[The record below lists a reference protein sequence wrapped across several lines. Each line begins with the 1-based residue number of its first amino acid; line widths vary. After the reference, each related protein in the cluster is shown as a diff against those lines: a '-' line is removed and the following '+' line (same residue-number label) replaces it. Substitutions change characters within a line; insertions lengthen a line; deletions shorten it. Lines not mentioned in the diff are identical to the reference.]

1 MAGATTY
8 QDGTDIKFTFRPT
21 LSVALSSEGIT
32 ISDLTPGQS
41 GVSSP
46 VDVTVNTNNIYGYT
60 MNATVGSST
69 KNYRELKHANGTDQ
83 FASVAV
89 GSGLA
94 AMPTDGGSVWGFA
107 SSKDGGQTWS
117 KYTGLPK
124 YDDANNVLE
133 LNHASAAAGGDVT
146 KVRIGA
152 YAVTEQVAGDYTNVI
167 NFAVVTNVVPVTYM
181 QQMTYAS
188 CPTDGV
194 VVYDAR
200 DEKAY
205 RVRKITTGGDTLCWM
220 TDNLDLAG
228 GTALYSDGSNVPEGY
243 LATSGDAY
251 YTLPGSSTDGFSGD
265 SVAYVYNSD
274 SKNCGDGSPCYSYY
288 SYAAATAGANPS
300 AGAATS
306 DICPKGWRLPT
317 NAEYT
322 ALKNTYTTGA
332 ALIAAPFY
340 GVYAGDYISSSFYNG
355 GSRGYY
361 WSSTADN
368 ASYAYYLYFDSLSAD
383 PSSYNKRYGFS
394 VRCVMR
400 NPNAY
405 NVSYDKNTADT
416 VTDMPGAQVGDTAN
430 ATITIPATVPTRDG
444 YNFLGWC
451 NAATTTTNGTDSCSG
466 TTYNPNGGGTNRTIV
481 LTPSTTTTVT
491 LHAMW
496 QRIQYTVT
504 IALAGGASGVTI
516 DNTGYTTSATLVP
529 GSYTISGSYNSGY
542 EFDSWAT
549 SGSISVA
556 SASSASTTLTVSGA
570 GTLTLNGKNSK
581 LFFQNATSAQCG
593 QIMYDNRGTDAYK
606 NIAYTTA
613 SINGLCWMTRNLD
626 LPGGTTLTPSDSNV
640 ASNYTLPASRT
651 STNGGVTLD
660 GGFDNNAVADVYNS
674 GSTTCASGSPCY
686 SYYSYAAAT
695 AGTNPSSG
703 EAASD
708 ICPKGW
714 RLPTN
719 AEYIALKNTYTTG
732 ATLTASPWYGVYA
745 GSYLNSSFNDGGSRG
760 YYWSSTARNASYAYY
775 LYLDSSLANTYNRSK
790 IYGFLVRCVLQAS
803 DISQISTMQ
812 DFATNNASAI
822 KNSMAEGQQYTLTD
836 SRDSKSYTVAKI
848 GNNVWMTKNLDLAGG
863 TTLTAADSNVSAGC
877 NLGGTNNCTLPASST
892 SGFSDNATAYVYN
905 SNSTTCASN
914 SPCYSYY
921 SYVAATAGTNP
932 EDFDEE
938 ATSDICPK
946 GWRLPTRAEFNTLAS
961 TYTTGATLT
970 AAPFYGVYAGSYSN
984 SSFYDGGSYGLY
996 WSSNAGNAWNACY
1009 LYFGS
1014 SSSATTSYVSKLR
1027 GYSVRCVAK

>member
-1 MAGATTY
+1 MKRAKRGILLALVVLGGILSAKIASATTY

-41 GVSSP
+41 GASSP

-107 SSKDGGQTWS
+107 SSTDGGQTWS

-124 YDDANNVLE
+124 YDDVNGALE

-152 YAVTEQVAGDYTNVI
+152 YAVEGQAAGDYTNVI

-194 VVYDAR
+194 VAYDAR

-205 RVRKITTGGDTLCWM
+205 HVRKITTGGDTLCWM

-251 YTLPGSSTDGFSGD
+251 YTLPGSSMSGFSD
-265 SVAYVYNSD
+265 AAAANVYNSD

-288 SYAAATAGANPS
+288 SYAAATAGTNPS
-300 AGAATS
+300 AGVATS

-317 NAEYT
+317 NAELT
-322 ALKNTYTTGA
+322 ALDNTYTTGA
-332 ALIAAPFY
+332 TLTAAPFY
-340 GVYAGDYISSSFYNG
+340 GVYAGYYLDYLDSSFHYG
-355 GSRGYY
+355 GSYGVY
-361 WSSTADN
+361 WSSTAYD
-368 ASYAYYLYFDSLSAD
+368 ASLAYHLTFTSSSANM
-383 PSSYNKRYGFS
+383 YNYSKRHGFS

-416 VTDMPGAQVGDTAN
+416 VTDMPSAQVGDTAN

-451 NAATTTTNGTDSCSG
+451 NVATTTTNGTDSCSG

-481 LTPSTTTTVT
+481 LTPSATTTVT

-496 QRIQYTVT
+496 QRIQYAVT
-504 IALAGGASGVTI
+504 ITLAGGASGVTI
-516 DNTGYTTSATLVP
+516 GGNSYTTSATLIP
-529 GSYTISGSYNSGY
+529 GNYTISGSYNSGY

-556 SASSASTTLTVSGA
+556 STSSASTTLTVSGA
-570 GTLTLNGKNSK
+570 GTLTLSGKQSCVTISGYLQDFTGTANYCATGTLTDSRDGEVYNVGKLADGRWWLLDNLRLDLTNSTVK
-581 LFFQNATSAQCG
+581 SNL
-593 QIMYDNRGTDAYK
+593 
-606 NIAYTTA
+606 TA
-613 SINGLCWMTRNLD
+613 STTNASNTTLNYLKNG
-626 LPGGTTLTPSDSNV
+626 GGTTSDK
-640 ASNYTLPASRT
+640 Y
-651 STNGGVTLD
+651 
-660 GGFDNNAVADVYNS
+660 
-674 GSTTCASGSPCY
+674 
-686 SYYSYAAAT
+686 AT
-695 AGTNPSSG
+695 AGVANWTSSYSYSAPLIATSGDGWTKDTLQSYGSGSGKIGVYYNYCAASAGSYCYGNGTSSG
-703 EAASD
+703 SSSGNATED

-714 RLPTN
+714 RMPT
-719 AEYIALKNTYTTG
+719 
-732 ATLTASPWYGVYA
+732 
-745 GSYLNSSFNDGGSRG
+745 GGSSGEYQSLYAAYSSNATNFKNALRTPFSG
-760 YYWSSTARNASYAYY
+760 YFLYGRAYDQGSNGYFWSSTYG
-775 LYLDSSLANTYNRSK
+775 SS
-790 IYGFLVRCVLQAS
+790 V
-803 DISQISTMQ
+803 TM
-812 DFATNNASAI
+812 
-822 KNSMAEGQQYTLTD
+822 YTLH
-836 SRDSKSYTVAKI
+836 V
-848 GNNVWMTKNLDLAGG
+848 
-863 TTLTAADSNVSAGC
+863 
-877 NLGGTNNCTLPASST
+877 
-892 SGFSDNATAYVYN
+892 
-905 SNSTTCASN
+905 
-914 SPCYSYY
+914 
-921 SYVAATAGTNP
+921 
-932 EDFDEE
+932 
-938 ATSDICPK
+938 
-946 GWRLPTRAEFNTLAS
+946 
-961 TYTTGATLT
+961 
-970 AAPFYGVYAGSYSN
+970 N
-984 SSFYDGGSYGLY
+984 SSRVFPQDYGSRYYGH
-996 WSSNAGNAWNACY
+996 
-1009 LYFGS
+1009 
-1014 SSSATTSYVSKLR
+1014 
-1027 GYSVRCVAK
+1027 SVRCILQ